1 MKLYQYDKSELRFKE
16 VSVKYYVIRFL
27 AILFVFS
34 GLSFGVATKV
44 IYETIPM
51 VYVAEK
57 EQFNIENFKKEVFN
71 SKIRFPNV
79 VWKQALIESNR
90 FKSPVFLEANNCFGM
105 KISVSRPNMQI
116 GEYLGFAEYRN
127 VHECLA
133 DYAIWQMAYCK
144 EIKTEEEYIDFL
156 DKIYCPNQGY
166 KELLKQM
173 K

>member
-16 VSVKYYVIRFL
+16 VSLKYYVIRFL

-105 KISVSRPNMQI
+105 KISVSRPSMQI

>member
-16 VSVKYYVIRFL
+16 VSLKYYVIRFL

-44 IYETIPM
+44 IYETILM

-79 VWKQALIESNR
+79 VS
-90 FKSPVFLEANNCFGM
+90 
-105 KISVSRPNMQI
+105 
-116 GEYLGFAEYRN
+116 
-127 VHECLA
+127 
-133 DYAIWQMAYCK
+133 
-144 EIKTEEEYIDFL
+144 
-156 DKIYCPNQGY
+156 
-166 KELLKQM
+166 
-173 K
+173 